1 MDVNR
6 MISERELNEEILR
19 VTLMIHTEYPE
30 LSKFIE
36 EMPVT
41 IPNVDQPE
49 INISILSDYLDS
61 LNSLIFHYKEG
72 IIQ

>member
-1 MDVNR
+1 
-6 MISERELNEEILR
+6 MISEGELNAEILR
-19 VTLMIHTEYPE
+19 VTLKIHTEYPE

-41 IPNVDQPE
+41 IPNVDRPE

>member
-1 MDVNR
+1 

-19 VTLMIHTEYPE
+19 VTLMIHTVYPE

-49 INISILSDYLDS
+49 MNISILSDYLDS

>member
-1 MDVNR
+1 
-6 MISERELNEEILR
+6 MISEGELNAEILR

-30 LSKFIE
+30 LYKFIE

-72 IIQ
+72 IIP

>member
-1 MDVNR
+1 
-6 MISERELNEEILR
+6 MISEGELNSEILR

-49 INISILSDYLDS
+49 INILILTDYLDS
-61 LNSLIFHYKEG
+61 LNSLRFHYKEG

>member
-1 MDVNR
+1 
-6 MISERELNEEILR
+6 MISEGELNAEILR
-19 VTLMIHTEYPE
+19 VTVMIHTEYPE

-72 IIQ
+72 IIP

>member
-1 MDVNR
+1 
-6 MISERELNEEILR
+6 MISERGLNEEILR
-19 VTLMIHTEYPE
+19 VTLMIHTEYLE

-72 IIQ
+72 IIP

>member
-1 MDVNR
+1 
-6 MISERELNEEILR
+6 MISERELNAEILR
-19 VTLMIHTEYPE
+19 VTLMIQSEYPE

-36 EMPVT
+36 EMPIT

-61 LNSLIFHYKEG
+61 LNSLIFHYNEG
-72 IIQ
+72 IIH

>member
-1 MDVNR
+1 
-6 MISERELNEEILR
+6 MISEGELNAEILR

>member
-6 MISERELNEEILR
+6 MISEGELNAEILR
-19 VTLMIHTEYPE
+19 VTLKIHTEYPE

-41 IPNVDQPE
+41 IPNVDRPE

>member
-1 MDVNR
+1 
-6 MISERELNEEILR
+6 MISEGELNAEILR

-49 INISILSDYLDS
+49 MNISILSDYLDS

>member
-1 MDVNR
+1 

-49 INISILSDYLDS
+49 MNISILSDYLDS

>member
-1 MDVNR
+1 
-6 MISERELNEEILR
+6 MISEGELNAEILR

-41 IPNVDQPE
+41 IPIVDQPE

-72 IIQ
+72 NIQ

>member
-1 MDVNR
+1 

>member
-1 MDVNR
+1 
-6 MISERELNEEILR
+6 MISEGELNAEILR

-72 IIQ
+72 IIP

>member
-1 MDVNR
+1 MHVNR
-6 MISERELNEEILR
+6 MISEGELNAEILR

-72 IIQ
+72 IIP

>member
-1 MDVNR
+1 
-6 MISERELNEEILR
+6 MISEGELNAEILR

-61 LNSLIFHYKEG
+61 LYSLIFHYKEG
-72 IIQ
+72 IIP

>member
-1 MDVNR
+1 VDVNR

>member
-1 MDVNR
+1 

-49 INISILSDYLDS
+49 MNISILFDYLDS
-61 LNSLIFHYKEG
+61 LISLIFHYKEG

>member
-1 MDVNR
+1 
-6 MISERELNEEILR
+6 MILERELNSEILR

-41 IPNVDQPE
+41 IPNVEQPE

-72 IIQ
+72 IIH